1 MQSFHSIS
9 PYKSF
14 DDENENLVK
23 ETKTYSN
30 KITRTDGYLMGFF
43 KIEVVSKK
51 FFKKWSERFFTL
63 KEGILRIWKTR
74 TLYEKNNIPE
84 MYIDLTRT
92 FDNINIDAMK
102 KNNNN
107 KHFIN
112 KYNIS
117 NNKTDNSFT
126 IYEILKDSVKLKPI
140 VSILIQNNTGYK
152 CLKNEIETILN
163 TYF

>member
-14 DDENENLVK
+14 NDESECFVEGNI
-23 ETKTYSN
+23 TYPN

-51 FFKKWSERFFTL
+51 IFKKWSERFFTL

-74 TLYEKNNIPE
+74 ILYEKNNIPE
-84 MYIDLTRT
+84 MYVDLTRA
-92 FDNINIDAMK
+92 FDNISINAMK

-126 IYEILKDSVKLKPI
+126 IYEILKDSVKFKPI
-140 VSILIQNNTGYK
+140 ISILIHNDTGYK
-152 CLKNEIETILN
+152 CLKKEIETILN

>member
-14 DDENENLVK
+14 DDESESFV
-23 ETKTYSN
+23 EQTKTYPN
-30 KITRTDGYLMGFF
+30 KITRSDGYLIGFF

-74 TLYEKNNIPE
+74 NLYEKNNIPE

-92 FDNINIDAMK
+92 FDNIKIDVMSQHYVA
-102 KNNNN
+102 N
-107 KHFIN
+107 
-112 KYNIS
+112 
-117 NNKTDNSFT
+117 
-126 IYEILKDSVKLKPI
+126 V
-140 VSILIQNNTGYK
+140 
-152 CLKNEIETILN
+152 
-163 TYF
+163 